1 MTASSP
7 GRSPSLGEGLAL
19 TFVSV
24 ALCLLLGE
32 AALRVRDPAAS
43 LWAYPNYIHQATLP
57 DSGEPQLRYHGELG
71 WEPIPGLSGRL
82 LDRPISFSKDGLRE
96 HNLGRRPP
104 ADGSPIL
111 ALGDSYT
118 EGYAVGN
125 DDTWPAYL
133 ERHAGR
139 RVLNAGVRSYGLD
152 QIVLR
157 AEQLAPA
164 LKPRTFILAFIG
176 DDIARATLS
185 VRESK
190 AKPYFVADGEGLA
203 LRNVPVPTPSSSA
216 WASAARGILGHSFLL
231 DYFMRRLGAHE
242 LWYGDMI
249 WTGMDEELIACRLMQ
264 RFAALVRRHAATA
277 LVVGLPEYD
286 GRIDPLADAVLH
298 RRVTAVL
305 ACAARAGLATLDTYE
320 GFARAGVSSDIDGF
334 YRVLHLSE
342 RGNALAARLI
352 AAALKS
358 PNG

>member
-1 MTASSP
+1 MTAPSP
-7 GRSPSLGEGLAL
+7 GRPPSLWEGLAL
-19 TFVSV
+19 TCVSV

-32 AALRVRDPAAS
+32 AALRIRDPAAS
-43 LWAYPNYIHQATLP
+43 LWAYPNYILQATP
-57 DSGEPQLRYHGELG
+57 TDPGEPQLRYHSELG
-71 WEPIPGLSGRL
+71 WEPIPGHSGQL
-82 LDRPISFSKDGLRE
+82 LERPISFSKDGLRE
-96 HNLGRRPP
+96 HNLGRRP
-104 ADGSPIL
+104 AVGASIL

-152 QIVLR
+152 QVVLR
-157 AEQLAPA
+157 AEQLAPV
-164 LKPRTFILAFIG
+164 LKPRTFVLAFIG
-176 DDIARATLS
+176 DDIARAALS

-216 WASAARGILGHSFLL
+216 WATAARGILGYSFLL
-231 DYFMRRLGAHE
+231 DYFMRRLGVQE

-249 WTGMDEELIACRLMQ
+249 WTGMDEDLIACRLMQ
-264 RFAALVRRHAATA
+264 RFAALVHKHSATA

-286 GRIDPLADAVLH
+286 GMTDPLVDTVQH
-298 RRVTAVL
+298 RRVTAAL
-305 ACAARAGLATLDTYE
+305 SCAAKAGLATLDTYE
-320 GFARAGVSSDIDGF
+320 GFAREGVSGDIDGF
-334 YRVLHLSE
+334 YRILHLSE

-352 AAALKS
+352 AAALGS